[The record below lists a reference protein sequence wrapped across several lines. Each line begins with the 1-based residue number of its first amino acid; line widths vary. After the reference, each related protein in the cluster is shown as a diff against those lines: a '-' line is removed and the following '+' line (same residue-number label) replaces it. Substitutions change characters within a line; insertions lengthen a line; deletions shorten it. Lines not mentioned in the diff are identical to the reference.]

1 MRPFGSLSRAVLQT
15 LLLTAVVAPAL
26 TAQRATVTAS
36 PEVAAQLAAAR
47 ARLAAESY
55 AVPVTD
61 VAALVTAP
69 RHLSISLT
77 GPSPDRRHFLKQESE
92 GLPGV
97 ADFAKPHIKFAGL
110 QVDPAANRV
119 RTLTTRGNAG
129 LQLIDARTGRST
141 AVTIPVGA
149 TVSNPAWSPDGSQ
162 VAFIANFPT
171 ASHVHVADVAT
182 GRSRPVTRTPLLATM
197 VSSIEWTADG
207 SSVVVVLVPENRG
220 AAPTPPAVA
229 TGPLVQL
236 WMDSLLSP
244 QRNYAS
250 LMEAPHE
257 PVMMEYYVTGQLAVI
272 DVRSRAVR
280 TIGSPAMIRSV
291 SVSPDGQYFRVTRME
306 KPFSYV
312 VQYSSFGT
320 VEEIWDGAGKV
331 LAEIAKRPLREAQ
344 DTANAGGGFGGG
356 AAAAGS
362 KRGLSWMPQ
371 GAGMFYLEAL
381 PTAGRGADSTRM
393 PPAAG
398 GPGGAGGTGGTG
410 AAARPDRLIQW
421 LPPFGAADTT
431 ILYRGDGPIAS
442 VMFSDDAR
450 TLFVATNRSGT
461 GEIFAVRLDQP
472 ETKHSIVRQRAYV
485 PSFAGGAG
493 GGFGGGGGGG
503 GAAGANDSLAFFA
516 NPGTMM
522 TKRGSRGETVA
533 LISSDGAVYLSGM
546 QYHRDWESSAPQA
559 FVDRVVVE
567 GGAKTRVF
575 EGAANAVESVT
586 APLDDD
592 FRMAVVTRESPSAV
606 ADAWL
611 RDMQTG
617 ALTQLTR
624 NADPAPTFTA
634 LQRRRVWVTRM
645 DGIKFLVRLTLPAD
659 YQAGTRLPG
668 MFWFYPYE
676 YTDQAGYERRL
687 RTENV
692 NRFPTSGPRTI
703 EFLATQGYAVANF
716 DPPIIGEAGRM
727 NDNYISDLRMNLLAV
742 IDELDRQGIIDRQRL
757 GLGGHS
763 YGAFSTANAMV
774 STPFF
779 RAGIAGDGMYNRT
792 LTPNGFQSERRDLWD
807 GMRTYMDMSPML
819 YVDKIQG
826 ALLMYHGLDDQN
838 VGTAPISS
846 VRMMQALRAQGKP
859 SALFQYPYEDHGPAT
874 EQTLLDLWARW
885 TAWLDIYV
893 KYHGVT
899 LPKTANVSGQP

>member
-1 MRPFGSLSRAVLQT
+1 MRPFGSLSRAVLRA
-15 LLLTAVVAPAL
+15 LLLVATTVPAL
-26 TAQRATVTAS
+26 AAQQAPVTAS

-47 ARLAAESY
+47 ARLATESY
-55 AVPVTD
+55 AVPSAD

-77 GPSPDRRHFLKQESE
+77 SQSPDRRHFLKQESE

-97 ADFAKPHIKFAGL
+97 AEFAKPHIKFAGL

-119 RTLTTRGNAG
+119 RTLTTRGSAG
-129 LQLIDARTGRST
+129 LQLIDARTGATTS
-141 AVTIPVGA
+141 VVIPAGA
-149 TVSNPAWSPDGSQ
+149 TVSNPSWSPDGSQ

-197 VSSIEWTADG
+197 VSSVEWTADG
-207 SSVVVVLVPENRG
+207 GSVVVVLIPENRG
-220 AAPTPPAVA
+220 PAPTPPAVA

-236 WMDSLLSP
+236 WMDSLVSP
-244 QRNYAS
+244 QRNFAS
-250 LMEAPHE
+250 LMETPHE
-257 PVMMEYYVTGQLAVI
+257 QVMMEYYVTGQLAVV
-272 DVRSRAVR
+272 DVRTRAVR
-280 TIGSPAMIRSV
+280 TIGAPAMIRSV

-312 VQYSSFGT
+312 VQYNSFGT
-320 VEEIWDGAGKV
+320 VEEIWDGSGKV

-344 DTANAGGGFGGG
+344 DTSNAGGGFGGG
-356 AAAAGS
+356 AATAGG

-371 GAGMFYLEAL
+371 GAGMFYLETTPA
-381 PTAGRGADSTRM
+381 AGRGADSTRAAA
-393 PPAAG
+393 PAA
-398 GPGGAGGTGGTG
+398 GPGGAGGG
-410 AAARPDRLIQW
+410 AARPDRLVQW

-442 VMFSDDAR
+442 VLFSDDAR

-461 GEIFAVRLDQP
+461 GEIFAVRLAQP
-472 ETKHSIVRQRAYV
+472 ETKHTIVRQRAYV
-485 PSFAGGAG
+485 PSFAGAGG

-516 NPGTMM
+516 NPGAMM
-522 TKRGSRGETVA
+522 TKRGSRGEAVA
-533 LISSDGAVYLSGM
+533 LISSDGAVYLSGT
-546 QYHRDWESSAPQA
+546 QYHRDWESNAPRA
-559 FVDRVVVE
+559 FVDKVVIE
-567 GGAKTRVF
+567 GGAKTRIF

-592 FRMAVVTRESPSAV
+592 FRMVVVTRESPTAV

-611 RDMQTG
+611 RDLQTG

-624 NADPAPTFTA
+624 NADPAPAFTA

-645 DGIKFLVRLTLPAD
+645 DGIRFLVRLTLPAD
-659 YQAGTRLPG
+659 YRAGTRLPG

-676 YTDQAGYERRL
+676 YTDQAGYDRRL

-716 DPPIIGEAGRM
+716 DPPIIGEQGRM
-727 NDNYISDLRMNLLAV
+727 NDNYVSDLRMNLLAV

-774 STPFF
+774 QTPFF

-807 GMRTYMDMSPML
+807 GQRTYLEMSPML
-819 YVDKIQG
+819 SVDKMQG

-846 VRMMQALRAQGKP
+846 VRMMQALRAHGKP

-899 LPKTANVSGQP
+899 LPKTANVSEQP

>member
-1 MRPFGSLSRAVLQT
+1 MRPFGSLRRAAAGGFLAMAI
-15 LLLTAVVAPAL
+15 LAPLAV
-26 TAQRATVTAS
+26 AQQATPAS

-47 ARLAAESY
+47 ARLAAETY
-55 AVPVTD
+55 VAPPAD

-69 RHLSISLT
+69 RHLNISLT
-77 GPSPDRRHFLKQESE
+77 GQSPDRRHFLKQESE

-97 ADFAKPHIKFAGL
+97 DLFARPHVKFAGL

-119 RTLTTRGNAG
+119 RTLTTRGSAG
-129 LQLIDARTGRST
+129 LQLIDARTGAST
-141 AVTIPVGA
+141 AVVVPAGA
-149 TVSNPAWSPDGSQ
+149 TVSSPSWSPDGSQ
-162 VAFIANFPT
+162 VAFIANFAT

-197 VSSIEWTADG
+197 VSSVEWTGDG
-207 SSVVVVLVPENRG
+207 GSVVVVLVPENRG
-220 AAPTPPAVA
+220 PAPTIPAVA

-236 WMDSLLSP
+236 WMDSLVSP
-244 QRNYAS
+244 QRNFAS
-250 LMEAPHE
+250 LMETPHE
-257 PVMMEYYVTGQLAVI
+257 FAMMEYYVTGQLAVV
-272 DVRSRAVR
+272 DVRTRAVR
-280 TIGSPAMIRSV
+280 PIGAPAMIRSV
-291 SVSPDGQYFRVTRME
+291 SVSPDGQHFRVTRME

-312 VQYSSFGT
+312 VQWSSFGT
-320 VEEIWDGAGKV
+320 VEEIWNRDGKV

-344 DTANAGGGFGGG
+344 DTTTGGGGFGGG
-356 AAAAGS
+356 GGAAGG

-371 GAGMFYLEAL
+371 GAGLYYLETTPA
-381 PTAGRGADSTRM
+381 AGRGGDSTRAAA
-393 PPAAG
+393 PAAA
-398 GPGGAGGTGGTG
+398 GGAGGAAGGG
-410 AAARPDRLIQW
+410 ARPDRLVQW
-421 LPPFGAADTT
+421 LPPFGPSDTT
-431 ILYRGDGPIAS
+431 VLYRGDGSIAS
-442 VMFSDDAR
+442 VLFSDDAR
-450 TLFVATNRSGT
+450 MLFVATNRSGT
-461 GEIFAVRLDQP
+461 GEIYAVRLDQP
-472 ETKHSIVRQRAYV
+472 ETRHSIVRQRAYV
-485 PSFAGGAG
+485 PSFAGVGG

-503 GAAGANDSLAFFA
+503 GAGANDSLAFYG
-516 NPGTMM
+516 NPGSMM

-533 LISSDGAVYLSGM
+533 LISSDGAVYLSGT
-546 QYHRDWESSAPQA
+546 QYHRDWEANAPQA
-559 FVDRVVVE
+559 FVDRVVIE
-567 GGAKTRVF
+567 GGAKTRIF
-575 EGAANAVESVT
+575 EGAQNMVESVT

-592 FRMAVVTRESPSAV
+592 FRMVVVTRESPTAV

-624 NADPAPTFTA
+624 NADPAPAFTA

-659 YQAGTRLPG
+659 YRAGTRLPG

-676 YTDQAGYERRL
+676 YTDQAGYDRRL

-692 NRFPTSGPRTI
+692 NRFPSSGPRTI

-716 DPPIIGEAGRM
+716 DPPIIGEQGRM
-727 NDNYISDLRMNLLAV
+727 NDNYVSDLRMNLLAV

-774 STPFF
+774 QTPFF

-807 GMRTYMDMSPML
+807 GQRTYLEMSPML
-819 YVDKIQG
+819 SVDKMQG

-838 VGTAPISS
+838 VGTSPISS

-893 KYHGVT
+893 KYHGVVP
-899 LPKTANVSGQP
+899 PKTANVSDQP

>member
-1 MRPFGSLSRAVLQT
+1 MRPVRSLSRAAVGA
-15 LLLTAVVAPAL
+15 LLLAL
-26 TAQRATVTAS
+26 TAAPTLVAQQAAVSAS

-47 ARLAAESY
+47 ARLAQETY
-55 AVPVTD
+55 AVPPAD

-77 GPSPDRRHFLKQESE
+77 GQSPDRRHFLKQESE
-92 GLPGV
+92 GLPSV

-119 RTLTTRGNAG
+119 RTLTTRGSAG
-129 LQLIDARTGRST
+129 LQLIDARTGEST
-141 AVTIPVGA
+141 AITIPAGA

-197 VSSIEWTADG
+197 VSSIEWTGDG
-207 SSVVVVLVPENRG
+207 GSVVVVLVPENRG

-236 WMDSLLSP
+236 WMDSLISP
-244 QRNYAS
+244 QRNFAS

-257 PVMMEYYVTGQLAVI
+257 QAMMEYYVTGQLAVI
-272 DVRSRAVR
+272 DVRTRAVR
-280 TIGSPAMIRSV
+280 PVGAPAMIRSV
-291 SVSPDGQYFRVTRME
+291 SVSPDGQYFRITRME

-312 VQYSSFGT
+312 VQYNSFGT
-320 VEEIWDGAGKV
+320 VEEIWDGTGKV

-344 DTANAGGGFGGG
+344 DTAAGGGGFGGG
-356 AAAAGS
+356 GGGAAGG

-371 GAGMFYLEAL
+371 GAGMFYLETTPA
-381 PTAGRGADSTRM
+381 AGRGGDSTRAA
-393 PPAAG
+393 PPAGA
-398 GPGGAGGTGGTG
+398 PGGAGGAGGG
-410 AAARPDRLIQW
+410 AARPDRLVQW

-431 ILYRGDGPIAS
+431 ILYRGDGSIAS

-450 TLFVATNRSGT
+450 MLFVATNRSGT

-472 ETKHSIVRQRAYV
+472 DTKHSIVRQRAYS
-485 PSFAGGAG
+485 PSFAGGGG

-503 GAAGANDSLAFFA
+503 GAGANDSLAFYG
-516 NPGTMM
+516 NPGSMM

-533 LISSDGAVYLSGM
+533 LISSDGAVYLSGT
-546 QYHRDWESSAPQA
+546 QYHRDWESSAPQS
-559 FVDRVVVE
+559 FVDRVVIE
-567 GGAKTRVF
+567 GGAKTRIF
-575 EGAANAVESVT
+575 EGAGNVVESVT

-592 FRMAVVTRESPSAV
+592 FRMAVVTRESPTAIS
-606 ADAWL
+606 DAWL
-611 RDMQTG
+611 RDMQSG

-624 NADPAPTFTA
+624 NADPAPAFTA
-634 LQRRRVWVTRM
+634 LERRRVWVTRM

-659 YQAGTRLPG
+659 YRAGTRLPG

-676 YTDQAGYERRL
+676 YTDQAGYDRRL

-716 DPPIIGEAGRM
+716 DPPIIGESGRM

-763 YGAFSTANAMV
+763 YGAFSTANALV

-807 GMRTYMDMSPML
+807 GQRTYLEMSPML
-819 YVDKIQG
+819 SVDKMQG

-893 KYHGVT
+893 KYHGVGK
-899 LPKTANVSGQP
+899 PANVSEQP

>member
-1 MRPFGSLSRAVLQT
+1 MRPFGSLRRAAFGG
-15 LLLTAVVAPAL
+15 LLAVAALAPFAA
-26 TAQRATVTAS
+26 AQQPTTAS

-47 ARLAAESY
+47 ARLAAETY
-55 AVPVTD
+55 VAPVAE

-69 RHLSISLT
+69 RHLTISLT
-77 GPSPDRRHFLKQESE
+77 GQSPDRRHFLKQESE

-97 ADFAKPHIKFAGL
+97 AEFAKPHIKFAGL

-119 RTLTTRGNAG
+119 RTLTTRGSAG
-129 LQLIDARTGRST
+129 LQLIDARTGSST
-141 AVTIPVGA
+141 SVVIPAGA
-149 TVSNPAWSPDGSQ
+149 TVSNPSWSPDGSQ

-197 VSSIEWTADG
+197 VSSIEWTGDG
-207 SSVVVVLVPENRG
+207 SSVVVVLLPENRG
-220 AAPTPPAVA
+220 AAPGIPAVA

-236 WMDSLLSP
+236 WMDSLVSP
-244 QRNYAS
+244 QRNFAS
-250 LMEAPHE
+250 LMETPHE
-257 PVMMEYYVTGQLAVI
+257 YAMMEYYVTGQLAV
-272 DVRSRAVR
+272 VNVQTRAVR
-280 TIGSPAMIRSV
+280 TIGAPAMIRSV
-291 SVSPDGQYFRVTRME
+291 SVSPDGEYFRVTRME

-312 VQYSSFGT
+312 VQWGSFGT
-320 VEEIWDGAGKV
+320 VEELWDRSGTV

-344 DTANAGGGFGGG
+344 DTAAGGGGFGGG
-356 AAAAGS
+356 GGAAGG

-371 GAGMFYLEAL
+371 GAGLYYLEAI
-381 PTAGRGADSTRM
+381 PAAGRGGDSTRAA
-393 PPAAG
+393 PAAAGQGGAAG
-398 GPGGAGGTGGTG
+398 GGGAG
-410 AAARPDRLIQW
+410 ARPDRLVQW

-431 ILYRGDGPIAS
+431 VLYRGDGPIAS
-442 VMFSDDAR
+442 VLFSDDAR
-450 TLFVATNRSGT
+450 MLFVATNRSGT

-472 ETKHSIVRQRAYV
+472 ETRHSIVRQRAYV
-485 PSFAGGAG
+485 PSFAGAGG

-503 GAAGANDSLAFFA
+503 GAGANDSLAFYA
-516 NPGTMM
+516 NPGAMM

-533 LISSDGAVYLSGM
+533 LVSSDGAVYLSGTR
-546 QYHRDWESSAPQA
+546 YHRDWEANAPQA
-559 FVDRVVVE
+559 FIDRVVIE
-567 GGAKTRVF
+567 GGAKTRIF
-575 EGAANAVESVT
+575 EGAGNVVESVT

-592 FRMAVVTRESPSAV
+592 FRMAVVTRESPTAV
-606 ADAWL
+606 PDAWL

-624 NADPAPTFTA
+624 NADPAPAFTA
-634 LQRRRVWVTRM
+634 LERRRVWVTRM

-659 YQAGTRLPG
+659 YRAGTRLPG

-676 YTDQAGYERRL
+676 YTDQAGYDRRL

-716 DPPIIGEAGRM
+716 DPPIIGEQGRM
-727 NDNYISDLRMNLLAV
+727 NDNYVSDLRMNLLAV

-774 STPFF
+774 QTPFF

-807 GMRTYMDMSPML
+807 GQRTYLEMSPML
-819 YVDKIQG
+819 SVDKMQG

-838 VGTAPISS
+838 VGTSPISS

-893 KYHGVT
+893 KYHGVVP
-899 LPKTANVSGQP
+899 PKNANISEQP